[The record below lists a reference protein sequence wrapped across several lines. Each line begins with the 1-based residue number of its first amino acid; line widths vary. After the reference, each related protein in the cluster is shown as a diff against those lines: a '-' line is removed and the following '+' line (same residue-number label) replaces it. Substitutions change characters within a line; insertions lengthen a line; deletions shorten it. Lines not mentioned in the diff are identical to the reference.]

1 MLDKVNGFWGKLFSA
16 LPHPVRWFLS
26 VIIGFIVVIVGIIMM
41 PLPGPG
47 TLIVLVGLTLLSLEF
62 EWARQLVKE
71 GEQWMERIVSFFK
84 SKWGKNKGSMS
95 EEKLM

>member
-1 MLDKVNGFWGKLFSA
+1 MLEKMHAFWQKLFSA
-16 LPHPVRWFLS
+16 LPHPVRWSISVILGFTI
-26 VIIGFIVVIVGIIMM
+26 VIIGLILM

-71 GEQWMERIVSFFK
+71 GEQWMERLINKLKQKFK
-84 SKWGKNKGSMS
+84 RSK
-95 EEKLM
+95 

>member
-1 MLDKVNGFWGKLFSA
+1 MLDKVNGFWGRLLSA
-16 LPHPVRWFLS
+16 LPHPVRWFFS
-26 VIIGFIVVIVGIIMM
+26 VIIGFLIVIIGIIMM

-47 TLIVLVGLTLLSLEF
+47 ILIVLVGLTLLSLEF

-71 GEQWMERIVSFFK
+71 GEQWMERIVRAVK
-84 SKWGKNKGSMS
+84 SKWGKKKGSMP